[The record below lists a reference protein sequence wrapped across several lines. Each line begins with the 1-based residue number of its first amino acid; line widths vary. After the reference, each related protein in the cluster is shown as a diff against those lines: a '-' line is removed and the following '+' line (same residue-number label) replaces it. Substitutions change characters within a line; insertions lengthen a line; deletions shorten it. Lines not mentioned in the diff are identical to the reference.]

1 MKYNKKRNFLI
12 TRRFL
17 FIIAAGK
24 RAKAPPVALNAQLI
38 KHCDETLVETLVGT
52 DAL

>member
-1 MKYNKKRNFLI
+1 MKYNKKEFSRNEKIPF
-12 TRRFL
+12 F
-17 FIIAAGK
+17 IAAGK
-24 RAKAPPVALNAQLI
+24 IAKAPPVALNAQLI

>member
-1 MKYNKKRNFLI
+1 MKYNKKEFSHYEKI
-12 TRRFL
+12 PF
-17 FIIAAGK
+17 FVIAAGK